1 MANEEKKL
9 NRRQRR
15 IQERLQK
22 KAYNKYLSQLNR
34 SKTKVSED
42 FKNLPEETQIN
53 TLLNILNGIKEINK
67 NKDIEEEKT
76 DGSTEN

>member
-1 MANEEKKL
+1 MGTNNEPM
-9 NRRQRR
+9 NRKQRR
-15 IQERLQK
+15 LRERAEK
-22 KAYNKYLSQLNR
+22 RAFNKYLSQLNR

-67 NKDIEEEKT
+67 NKDIEEEKVN
-76 DGSTEN
+76 GSTEN